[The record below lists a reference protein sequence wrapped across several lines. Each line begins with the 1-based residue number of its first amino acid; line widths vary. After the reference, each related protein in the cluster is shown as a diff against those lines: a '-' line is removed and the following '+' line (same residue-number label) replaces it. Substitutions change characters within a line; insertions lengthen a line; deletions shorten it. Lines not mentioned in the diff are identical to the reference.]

1 MLGVSPM
8 NHSHRKTIPLD
19 LAAIRDRLD
28 TTRGP
33 HYWRSLEEL
42 AATDEFREFLH
53 REFPEQAADWPDPV
67 SRRRFLQLMGASL
80 ALAGLNACTRQPAEK
95 IVPYVRAPEGLV
107 PGKPLFFA
115 TAMPLGGFAHGV
127 VVESHE
133 GRPTKIEGNPKHP
146 ASLGATHAFTQASVL
161 TLYDPDRSQVVIN
174 VRRIST
180 WGTVFAAI
188 SPQLETQRL
197 RKGQGLRVLTETVTS
212 PTMAYQLRGLL
223 DVFPE
228 AKWHQYEPVNRD
240 YLYAGARRAFG
251 ENVTTQYR
259 FDQAQ
264 IILALDADY
273 LACGPASV
281 RYAHDFAARRRVRD
295 GQTAMNRLYAV
306 ESTPSITGAMADHR
320 LTLRAHEVADFA
332 YAVAR
337 ELGVVDLGDR
347 GASTLH
353 PQWLQAVVSDLQKQ
367 RGASLVIAGEQ
378 QPPLVHALAHAM
390 NHALGNVGTT
400 VFYTDPVEARS
411 VDQMGSLRELVADM
425 QAGLVDL
432 LVILGGNPVYQA
444 PAELRF
450 SEHLSKVKL
459 RVHLGLYEDETAEL
473 CHWHI
478 PETHYLETWSDA
490 RAFDGTVTIMQPLI
504 APLYGGKS
512 AHELLAALMGQP
524 DRSSYSIVRDYWRG
538 QLPPEDFERF
548 WRTALHE
555 GLIANTALP
564 PREVAYGGL
573 RIEDGDLPSP
583 PPDRRSSMD
592 LLLRPD
598 PTIWDGRFANNGW
611 LQELPKPLTKLTW
624 DNAALISPATAQRLG
639 LRNEDVVELR
649 YQGRTVRAPIW
660 VVPGQADDAVTVHL
674 GYGRWRTG
682 RVGRD
687 AGFNAYALQT
697 SMAPWGDSGL
707 ELRKT
712 GERYPLAST
721 QQHQTMEGRN
731 LVRVGTLSQYLAHP
745 EFVHEMAHE
754 PPPDL
759 TLYPPHE
766 YKGYAWGMAID
777 LNACI
782 GCNACVVAC
791 QAENNIPIV
800 GKSQVTVGRAMHWLR
815 IDRYYKGG
823 VDDPDTYFQPVLCM
837 HCENAPCEVVCPVAA
852 TVHDDEGLNV
862 MVYNRCVGTRYCSN
876 NCPYKV
882 RRFNFFQYTDD
893 HTPVLKLLRNP
904 DVTVRSR
911 GVMEKCTY
919 CVQRISAARIQA
931 EKDHRVIRDG
941 ELVTACQAS
950 CPTEAIVF
958 GNINDLNSRVSK
970 LKGTQLNYGLLT
982 DLNTR
987 PRTTYLARLR
997 HPHPDLAQ
1005 HEERG

>member
-67 SRRRFLQLMGASL
+67 SRRRFLHLMGASL
-80 ALAGLNACTRQPAEK
+80 ALTGLNACTRQPAEK

-127 VVESHE
+127 EVESHE
-133 GRPTKIEGNPKHP
+133 GRPTNIEGNPKHP

-273 LACGPASV
+273 LACGPPSV

-347 GASTLH
+347 GASMLH

-852 TVHDDEGLNV
+852 TAHDDEGLNV

-950 CPTEAIVF
+950 CPTKAIVF

>member
-212 PTMAYQLRGLL
+212 PTMANQLRRLL

-295 GQTAMNRLYAV
+295 GQTTMNRLYAV

-337 ELGVVDLGDR
+337 ELGAVDLGDR

-400 VFYTDPVEARS
+400 VFYTDPVEARA

-444 PAELRF
+444 PAEFRF

-478 PETHYLETWSDA
+478 PETHYLEAWSDA

-564 PREVAYGGL
+564 PREVAYGAL

-997 HPHPDLAQ
+997 HPHPDLA
-1005 HEERG
+1005 